1 MRSQIGQ
8 ADIEKWVVDSVM
20 AIVADKCAFFTL
32 RVVILSGIEAL
43 IDKYHAAALQFGGQG
58 LDKGILC
65 RMQLACV

>member
-1 MRSQIGQ
+1 MDGM
-8 ADIEKWVVDSVM
+8 V

-32 RVVILSGIEAL
+32 RVVILSGIEAV
-43 IDKYHAAALQFGGQG
+43 IDKYYAAALQFGGQG

>member
-1 MRSQIGQ
+1 M
-8 ADIEKWVVDSVM
+8 V
-20 AIVADKCAFFTL
+20 AIVADECAFLAL
-32 RVVILSGIEAL
+32 RMVILSGIEAV